1 MSIVKLLSTFV
12 FRNIYSTRN
21 TLLFETRLLCKTQLL
36 SFKKYSEESPV
47 KSIVKKKRRISSSS
61 EEEAPAKSDE
71 KQKIK

>member
-1 MSIVKLLSTFV
+1 M
-12 FRNIYSTRN
+12 
-21 TLLFETRLLCKTQLL
+21 FETRLLCKTQLL

-47 KSIVKKKRRISSSS
+47 KSIAKKKRRISSSS

>member
-1 MSIVKLLSTFV
+1 MSIVKLLSTLV

-36 SFKKYSEESPV
+36 SFNKYSEDSPV
-47 KSIVKKKRRISSSS
+47 KSIGKKKRRISSSS
-61 EEEAPAKSDE
+61 EEEANIKDE